1 MNGLY
6 FWKLLQKY
14 MFFSVEV
21 GKSLHLEMSIS
32 FLGGNIQYRG
42 FSMFTFKLHVDF
54 WDSSVYFFFIVYV
67 SSPRKN
73 VNATFAMVV
82 SN

>member
-6 FWKLLQKY
+6 FWKLLQEY

-21 GKSLHLEMSIS
+21 GKSLHLKMSIS
-32 FLGGNIQYRG
+32 FFFEGNIEYRG

-54 WDSSVYFFFIVYV
+54 
-67 SSPRKN
+67 
-73 VNATFAMVV
+73 
-82 SN
+82 